1 MPATPETCPNCG
13 ADLPRRASV
22 CPECGADETTGWSD
36 AATGQNLG
44 LPDDSFDY
52 EEFVANEFGGEPKL
66 KPRGLAWGWWVVA
79 VALIAGFL
87 LMLLR

>member
-13 ADLPRRASV
+13 ADLPRRARA

-36 AATGQNLG
+36 SAIGQHLG
-44 LPDDSFDY
+44 LPEDSFDY
-52 EEFVANEFGGEPKL
+52 EEFVSNEFGEEPKL

-79 VALIAGFL
+79 VALIAGFVW
-87 LMLLR
+87 MLLR